1 MTGIILV
8 NTPPLGIEKVH
19 PLQGHGDLKR
29 ENNQDYVSRKE
40 VGQWPLGR
48 NQQGLPHR
56 YIMSLDPQGNLVGWE
71 LSSFFI
77 GEVKLPRS
85 TSYEVKELGFKQR
98 LPDFNHHTKSDE
110 SGQRK
115 LLITETCLF
124 QIHSPVSFEFA
135 LNLYFSLSVEKAL
148 ENCYCRV

>member
-1 MTGIILV
+1 MLAGRK
-8 NTPPLGIEKVH
+8 LGN
-19 PLQGHGDLKR
+19 GHW
-29 ENNQDYVSRKE
+29 
-40 VGQWPLGR
+40 VG

-98 LPDFNHHTKSDE
+98 LPAFNHYTKSDE

-124 QIHSPVSFEFA
+124 QIHSLVSFEFA

-148 ENCYCRV
+148 ENCYCRVWLRNFEVTVFQFM